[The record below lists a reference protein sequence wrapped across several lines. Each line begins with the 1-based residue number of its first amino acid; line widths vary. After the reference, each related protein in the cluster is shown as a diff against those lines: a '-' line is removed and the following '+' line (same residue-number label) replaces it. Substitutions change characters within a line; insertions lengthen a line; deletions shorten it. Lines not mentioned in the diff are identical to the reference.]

1 MADRALSARLAPLL
15 ARLTPAPDRYPLL
28 AVVTVALAVPQ
39 FYLLPRGSV
48 DISLATLTTVALAPV
63 VLLGVRGGTVRDLL
77 RTGVFRL
84 VLALLVVRVVALAW
98 SPDPRAGLQYITLLG
113 QFAGMLLLMGLVSG
127 QGCTALRRLERWYWP
142 LVLTEAAL
150 VLLFRLAPGLEDAY
164 LRSVGGFFAGQNTVA
179 ALFGDHPNNVL
190 DPAKAGGF
198 FINANVAAMFLGIN
212 GLAALA
218 LSRLTGTRWVR
229 LAGLAALATVPFTGS
244 KSAIVLVLLLPAAAY
259 GLHHLRRSTPVVRR
273 YLLVGA
279 AVAGVA
285 LVLLLVLN
293 RAFLGALAEA
303 FVGRAEIWR
312 FGGEAMR
319 EHPILGLGYGGW
331 DAGFAGYADRHDMWR
346 ILPPHNILLGAWAVT
361 GLVGLGLTVAYF
373 VAVGRLVLRRRH
385 TTDERFLGYAGAA
398 LGWILL
404 QGLGENTDIFG
415 DIHLIPVVA
424 LLLVCLVRPVAE
436 ESKDRAHHPD
446 RRDPASPAVPSLGD
460 VHREPG
466 AGDADLPSAVR
477 GPGRGAEPAGHGLG

>member
-1 MADRALSARLAPLL
+1 MASRLMPARLDGVLSG
-15 ARLTPAPDRYPLL
+15 LTPAPRHHLLL
-28 AVVTVALAVPQ
+28 AGVTVVLAVPQ
-39 FYLLPRGSV
+39 LYLLPRGSV
-48 DISLATLTTVALAPV
+48 DISLATLVVVLLAPV
-63 VLLGVRGGTVRDLL
+63 VLLGVRGGAVRDLL
-77 RTGVFRL
+77 RTGLFRL
-84 VLALLVVRVVALAW
+84 VLVLLVVRVLALAW

-113 QFAGMLLLMGLVSG
+113 QFAVTLLLMGLVAG
-127 QGCTALRRLERWYWP
+127 EGRTALRRLERWYWP

-150 VLLFRLAPGLEDAY
+150 VILFRLVPGLEDGY

-218 LSRLTGTRWVR
+218 LAHLTGTRWVR

-259 GLHHLRRSTPVVRR
+259 GVHHLRRSTPAVRR
-273 YLLVGA
+273 YLLVAA
-279 AVAGVA
+279 AVAGAA

-293 RAFLGALAEA
+293 RGFLGALVEA

-312 FGGEAMR
+312 FGGEALR
-319 EHPILGLGYGGW
+319 DHPVLGLGYGGW

-361 GLVGLGLTVAYF
+361 GVVGLGLTVAYF
-373 VAVGRLVLRRRH
+373 VFTGRLVLRRRH
-385 TTDERFLGYAGAA
+385 ATDERFVAYAGAA

-415 DIHLIPVVA
+415 DIHLIPIVS
-424 LLLVCLVRPVAE
+424 LLIVYLVRPVGE
-436 ESKDRAHHPD
+436 ESKDRASHPD
-446 RRDPASPAVPSLGD
+446 RRDPAPPAVPPLGD
-460 VHREPG
+460 VHRQPG
-466 AGDADLPSAVR
+466 PGDADVPSAVR